1 MKKEIIK
8 FYSIYKLYVFPAV
21 VALCS
26 LFLIVFAIYPQT
38 VKLIDGQRVAS
49 ELISKSKFLE
59 TKVQALESYNKDD
72 LLRKT
77 GIVLYA
83 LPSEKDY
90 GNVLTMLQ
98 QLVAQSGFSITS
110 ITVGNATGKLGNL
123 ESFEVKLDLKGS
135 RILLQILLEN
145 LENSPRLVR
154 IKSIDVSSGQSQQD
168 IDISLVLQVLYSKL
182 PQDFGMTDSPLPEL
196 DQKDENMIS
205 ALEKVSAENM
215 APSAES
221 PRGKVNPFE

>member
-8 FYSIYKLYVFPAV
+8 LYSEYKLYAFPIV
-21 VALCS
+21 VALSS

-38 VKLIDGQRVAS
+38 VKLIDGQSLAS
-49 ELISKSKFLE
+49 ELVNKSKFLE
-59 TKVQALESYNKDD
+59 MKVQALEGYNEDE
-72 LLRKT
+72 LSRKV
-77 GIVLYA
+77 GFVLYA

-98 QLVAQSGFSITS
+98 QLITQLGFSITS
-110 ITVGNATGKLGNL
+110 IAVGNATGKVGNS

-135 RILLQILLEN
+135 RILLQILLDN

-154 IKSIDVSSGQSQQD
+154 IKNIDVSSKQNQRD

-182 PQDFGMTDSPLPEL
+182 PQDFGMIDSPLPEL
-196 DQKDENMIS
+196 NQKDESLIS
-205 ALEKVSAENM
+205 VLEKISTTASA
-215 APSAES
+215 SSIQS
-221 PRGKVNPFE
+221 PRGKSNPFE